1 MNIHFTTKVRYILL
15 LVSLFCAFP
24 LWAEDYTKNGIVY
37 ELDDA
42 TQTAKVKDTENN
54 SITTAK
60 IEKRVAGYDVTS
72 IGDDAF
78 FDCNALTSINIP
90 SSVTSIGQFAFEDCS
105 ALTSINIPNSVTS
118 IGDNAFRGCS
128 ALTSFSVDASNPNYS
143 SQGMMLFNKDKTQL
157 VEALGSL
164 SSYDIP
170 NSVTSIGYYA
180 FYGCSALT
188 SINIPNSV
196 TSIGHYAFYNCSALT
211 SINIPNSVTSIG
223 YYAFYNCSALKSV
236 LIHASWNITFG
247 TQVFGDYNNESFY
260 FNGEYCYY
268 PIVIF
273 DNYPTIRFDYSWSSS
288 SFNND
293 NLGGTL
299 SQFSYKNL
307 DGYIASILTTKEEA
321 KNFINNRKTIYTRLS
336 DDLRVSLDT
345 ALVKAEDID
354 ALIQLMSNGNYSEL
368 DELNTTLTK
377 SYRNVRNAV
386 YDQIDRNDDLNT
398 LYEDVKSFADENVDD
413 ATNYTPL
420 APYYTTSG
428 SNLLTSADQ
437 LSTNK
442 QEESE
447 GALANLVDGDKD
459 TYFHSTWSAQ
469 NTDNAY
475 AYLQVD
481 LKGAYQKLLLNYTK
495 RYKFTANKGYPIE
508 MHVYATNTPN
518 DDDSWTDC
526 GKLNMLYDTDELQS
540 GKSFLNLK
548 GEYQYLRLQVEKT
561 GGMQL
566 TNGNLFFALSELGIT
581 PVSDYHE
588 AYTANDGLITD
599 ASQLSSNAVEPT
611 EGSLAALIDNDLSTY
626 FHSAW
631 SVRNTDEA
639 YHYLQIDLRDAYK
652 QIGLMYSKRT
662 GITVDQGSP
671 ITLHIYATNTPNDG
685 TKTCTYDYA
694 NATGLLPLELGEGYR
709 YLRLVVEATSA
720 NATLYGNLY
729 FYWSELH
736 AYTRA
741 SKANAMNESTRTA
754 FANAM
759 KNAKAELNDEWATDE
774 TIDALQSAYDKAQ
787 EEVANAHVVDFIK
800 SPYLT
805 AYSDK
810 AMHLPTGVK
819 AAVVTTDGNNGIRND
834 YRYDTATDI
843 PAETGILL
851 KAGRGNSFCLTLGE
865 SSDVTPEDNLL
876 HGTLNDEMTNVEGA
890 DKYYKLSYDRAT
902 GTELG
907 VYWGAENGGAFINK
921 GGKAFLALPA
931 TLNAAQ
937 LAGFSLFDLDN
948 QGTIT
953 GINNAQAPSATATFK
968 AYDLNGRRINAQSAN
983 ELSKGIYIINGKKT
997 IIK

>member
-1 MNIHFTTKVRYILL
+1 M
-15 LVSLFCAFP
+15 
-24 LWAEDYTKNGIVY
+24 
-37 ELDDA
+37 
-42 TQTAKVKDTENN
+42 
-54 SITTAK
+54 
-60 IEKRVAGYDVTS
+60 
-72 IGDDAF
+72 
-78 FDCNALTSINIP
+78 
-90 SSVTSIGQFAFEDCS
+90 
-105 ALTSINIPNSVTS
+105 
-118 IGDNAFRGCS
+118 
-128 ALTSFSVDASNPNYS
+128 
-143 SQGMMLFNKDKTQL
+143 
-157 VEALGSL
+157 
-164 SSYDIP
+164 
-170 NSVTSIGYYA
+170 
-180 FYGCSALT
+180 
-188 SINIPNSV
+188 
-196 TSIGHYAFYNCSALT
+196 
-211 SINIPNSVTSIG
+211 
-223 YYAFYNCSALKSV
+223 
-236 LIHASWNITFG
+236 
-247 TQVFGDYNNESFY
+247 
-260 FNGEYCYY
+260 
-268 PIVIF
+268 
-273 DNYPTIRFDYSWSSS
+273 
-288 SFNND
+288 
-293 NLGGTL
+293 
-299 SQFSYKNL
+299 
-307 DGYIASILTTKEEA
+307 
-321 KNFINNRKTIYTRLS
+321 
-336 DDLRVSLDT
+336 
-345 ALVKAEDID
+345 
-354 ALIQLMSNGNYSEL
+354 
-368 DELNTTLTK
+368 
-377 SYRNVRNAV
+377 
-386 YDQIDRNDDLNT
+386 
-398 LYEDVKSFADENVDD
+398 YEDVKSFADENVDD
-413 ATNYTPL
+413 ATNYT
-420 APYYTTSG
+420 PYYTTSG

-611 EGSLAALIDNDLSTY
+611 EGSLAALIDNDLTTY

-631 SVRNTDEA
+631 SVNNTDEA

-671 ITLHIYATNTPNDG
+671 ITLHIYATNTPNDSNSWTDLG

-720 NATLYGNLY
+720 NATLKGNLY

-759 KNAKAELNDEWATDE
+759 KNAKAELDDEWATDE
-774 TIDALQSAYDKAQ
+774 TIDALQAAYDKAQ

-843 PAETGILL
+843 PAETGVLL

-907 VYWGAENGGAFINK
+907 FYWGAENGGAFINK

-953 GINNAQAPSATATFK
+953 GINNAQTPSATTTFK

-983 ELSKGIYIINGKKT
+983 ELNKGIYIINGKKT

>member
-24 LWAEDYTKNGIVY
+24 LWADNYTKNGIVY

-78 FDCNALTSINIP
+78 
-90 SSVTSIGQFAFEDCS
+90 Q
-105 ALTSINIPNSVTS
+105 
-118 IGDNAFRGCS
+118 
-128 ALTSFSVDASNPNYS
+128 Y
-143 SQGMMLFNKDKTQL
+143 
-157 VEALGSL
+157 
-164 SSYDIP
+164 
-170 NSVTSIGYYA
+170 
-180 FYGCSALT
+180 
-188 SINIPNSV
+188 
-196 TSIGHYAFYNCSALT
+196 CSALT

-299 SQFSYKNL
+299 FSTSDLSFYDDNGNNVTSQFSYKNL

-611 EGSLAALIDNDLSTY
+611 EGSLAALIDNDLTTY

-631 SVRNTDEA
+631 SVKSTDEA

-671 ITLHIYATNTPNDG
+671 ITLHIYATNTPNDSSSWTDLG

-843 PAETGILL
+843 PAETGVLL

-907 VYWGAENGGAFINK
+907 FYWGAENGGAFINK

-953 GINNAQAPSATATFK
+953 GINNAQTPSATTTFK

-983 ELSKGIYIINGKKT
+983 ELNKGIYIINGKKT